1 MIDME
6 SRLHARQ
13 SSDDAAAMAVGS
25 GSSSSGMSL
34 VSSILSEQQARPYA
48 AERLKFPS
56 PPLIEPHFD
65 ALSR

>member
-1 MIDME
+1 MLDVK
-6 SRLHARQ
+6 SHLQARQ
-13 SSDDAAAMAVGS
+13 SSDDAAAMAIGS
-25 GSSSSGMSL
+25 GSSSGMSL
-34 VSSILSEQQARPYA
+34 VSSILSEQQARPYV